1 MPISTAPDS
10 GRHPVLRHWLATTIL
25 AALAVVAG
33 ACSPASRDSASR
45 DFASRESA
53 LRDSASRDS
62 APYTARVDTVVRV
75 DTIVRVDT
83 VYRDGVLRAE
93 PIDPGMSRSNLPPS
107 GSPAPDTIAPTVTA
121 SDLTYLRRRFLLIP
135 VPGVRASQLVN
146 TYDEA
151 RASGARRHDAID
163 ILAPR
168 GTPVLSVDAGR
179 IAAIDTSERGGLS
192 LYATDPSERF
202 MYYYA
207 HLDRYAAGLRVGK
220 PLARGDTL
228 GTVGTTGNA
237 PVNTPHLHFA
247 IMRLGDPRRWWDG
260 TAINPYP
267 LLGGGR

>member
-1 MPISTAPDS
+1 MRIPPLRRSRSRLQPWRPTLARHATVTVACAGLLASLSSGGCAPDARDS
-10 GRHPVLRHWLATTIL
+10 VASATRVDTVLRI
-25 AALAVVAG
+25 
-33 ACSPASRDSASR
+33 
-45 DFASRESA
+45 
-53 LRDSASRDS
+53 
-62 APYTARVDTVVRV
+62 DTVVRV
-75 DTIVRVDT
+75 DT
-83 VYRDGVLRAE
+83 VYQDASTLAASM
-93 PIDPGMSRSNLPPS
+93 DPGLSLP
-107 GSPAPDTIAPTVTA
+107 APTVSDSVSPAVTPN
-121 SDLTYLRRRFLLIP
+121 DLTYLRRRFLLIP
-135 VPGVRASQLVN
+135 VPGVRASQLTN

-151 RASGARRHDAID
+151 RSAGARRHDAID

-192 LYATDPSERF
+192 LYASDPSGRF

-207 HLDRYAAGLRVGK
+207 HLDRYARDLRVGK

-247 IMRLGDPRRWWDG
+247 ITRLGDPRRWWSG

-267 LLGGGR
+267 LLTGGQ